1 MERTIA
7 LYCEEKCAT
16 EPEHP
21 HYDGGKPLIVGKLSS
36 KRTTPAGGGE
46 VFRHGFPPIAISL
59 RNRNDQ
65 DPRCF
70 AAFEL
75 RDANGVL
82 PEQILEDTGWIVASR
97 QVNHLRRPTSA
108 RRDLQKSAS
117 AVTIVCPCSRA
128 QSQMTPSSTCCSWT
142 WRTCRR
148 PGNKEPKRRTSLG
161 ERFSSNST
169 NQPECWRPSSAA
181 KR

>member
-1 MERTIA
+1 MDNPGRRWR
-7 LYCEEKCAT
+7 
-16 EPEHP
+16 
-21 HYDGGKPLIVGKLSS
+21 G
-36 KRTTPAGGGE
+36 
-46 VFRHGFPPIAISL
+46 FRDGFPPIVMSL

-108 RRDLQKSAS
+108 RRDLQEIRVRRDDGVPMFTRPIPDD
-117 AVTIVCPCSRA
+117 AVVNLLQLDLANVQEAWKQGA
-128 QSQMTPSSTCCSWT
+128 QA
-142 WRTCRR
+142 
-148 PGNKEPKRRTSLG
+148 KDELG
-161 ERFSSNST
+161 RKIFI
-169 NQPECWRPSSAA
+169 
-181 KR
+181 